1 MNNTGALE
9 IMRYFYANKFMKP
22 NAVFILLLVLL
33 NACTLKK
40 RVYQRGY
47 YADWSISPKSK
58 HSKTLVYTP
67 ENAVTPSGEA
77 MVGRQPEHYS
87 EKQVL
92 FTEAGRTGYTEFKVQ
107 GIQQDGDCG
116 DVVTL
121 RNGEVIKAKVLEV
134 GEELIKYKRCDN
146 LDGPVFSVSRVKVFS
161 IRYANGSKDLFSKD
175 EPQKESGVDVKGDE
189 GKTSGEQASGDL
201 KNKKT
206 HPLAIL
212 SMVLAALGLLVVLS
226 AIAAIWVSYKANKR
240 IKEKPVEY
248 RGSRLADIAR
258 LIAFIAIGL
267 FILALLSFFI
277 L

>member
-1 MNNTGALE
+1 MNNTGALG
-9 IMRYFYANKFMKP
+9 IIRYFYVNKFMRP
-22 NAVFILLLVLL
+22 VTVFILLLVLL

-47 YADWSISPKSK
+47 YADWSVSAKSK

-67 ENAVTPSGEA
+67 ENTVTQLGEA
-77 MVGRQPEHYS
+77 VAGNQSEHDS
-87 EKQVL
+87 GKDVL
-92 FTEAGRTGYTEFKVQ
+92 FTEASRTGYTEIPVPQ
-107 GIQQDGDCG
+107 VSQDGDCG

-175 EPQKESGVDVKGDE
+175 EPQKESGVEVKGDE
-189 GKTSGEQASGDL
+189 GKTTGEQTNGDQ

-212 SMVLAALGLLVVLS
+212 SMILAALGLLVVLS
-226 AIAAIWVSYKANKR
+226 AIVAIWLSYKANKR
-240 IKEKPVEY
+240 IKEKPTEY
-248 RGSRLADIAR
+248 KGSRLADLAR

-267 FILALLSFFI
+267 FIVALLSFFI